1 MGSNVPTIIT
11 ERILVQL
18 EKGEVPW
25 RKSWKTSGFP
35 KNLVSKQPYHGINTL
50 LLAMMPYGSPW
61 WMTYKQALDLGGKVK
76 KGEHGV
82 PIIFYK
88 SVEVDNL
95 DPTDHRDT
103 ITIPFLR
110 YYTVFN
116 SERCEGLE
124 GKIPEMKLNPN
135 DPIES
140 CKKIVEGY
148 ETCPEIKNHM
158 SRAFYS
164 LKEDYIGMPEIGLFD
179 SSEDYYTTLFHEM
192 THSTGHERRL
202 DRKSIK
208 DWIHRDGEDYSQEE
222 LVAEIGALFLMN
234 RVGIE
239 KTFDNSVSYIQYWL
253 KALKGDPTMIIRTS
267 SWAQK
272 AHDFIVREGKYEKAN
287 DQKTAD

>member
-1 MGSNVPTIIT
+1 MGANVPTIIT
-11 ERILVQL
+11 ERILAQL

-25 RKSWKTSGFP
+25 RKSWKTLGFP

-50 LLAMMPYGSPW
+50 LLAMMPYGSSW
-61 WMTYKQALDLGGKVK
+61 WLTYKQATDLGGKIK

-95 DPTDHRDT
+95 DPTDQRDT
-103 ITIPFLR
+103 IVIPFLR

-116 SERCEGLE
+116 SEQCEGLE

-135 DPIES
+135 NPIED
-140 CKKIVEGY
+140 CKEIVEGY
-148 ETCPEIKNHM
+148 KTCPEIKYNGGM
-158 SRAFYS
+158 AFYDP
-164 LKEDYIGMPEIGLFD
+164 KEDYIGMPEIGLFD

-192 THSTGHERRL
+192 VHSTGHGKRL

-208 DWIHRDGEDYSQEE
+208 EWVHRNDDYSQEE

-239 KTFDNSVSYIQYWL
+239 KTFDNSIAYVQYWL

-272 AHDFIVREGKYEKAN
+272 AHDLITKEGKYEK
-287 DQKTAD
+287 KTQQ